1 MRIVTNND
9 CNCFSIKEIDA
20 SDKQL
25 SHFTSLSSRPYVIAV
40 SLNVLSSIPSG
51 DILRSSKLLA
61 PGM

>member
-9 CNCFSIKEIDA
+9 CNCFGIREMDA
-20 SDKQL
+20 SDKEL
-25 SHFTSLSSRPYVIAV
+25 SHSTSLSSKPCAITV

-51 DILRSSKLLA
+51 DILRSSKLFA